1 MPIPPSHDT
10 PEQWH
15 AARVS
20 AARAVV
26 KIREKLGK
34 PIDPEVAALAADL
47 PRADLRRAERR
58 AS

>member
-26 KIREKLGK
+26 KIRERLGK
-34 PIDPEVAALAADL
+34 PVDADVARLAAEPD
-47 PRADLRRAERR
+47 RRRRR

>member
-26 KIREKLGK
+26 KISGKLGK
-34 PIDPEVAALAADL
+34 PVDPEVERLAAEPDR
-47 PRADLRRAERR
+47 PRRYRKAG
-58 AS
+58 

>member
-26 KIREKLGK
+26 KIRQKLGK
-34 PIDPEVAALAADL
+34 PIDPEVAALAAEPDAADH
-47 PRADLRRAERR
+47 PRVARR

>member
-26 KIREKLGK
+26 KISEKLGK
-34 PIDPEVAALAADL
+34 PVDPEVERLAAEPDR
-47 PRADLRRAERR
+47 PKRYRKAG
-58 AS
+58 

>member
-1 MPIPPSHDT
+1 MSIPPSHDT

-34 PIDPEVAALAADL
+34 PVDPEVVKLAAEPDQ
-47 PRADLRRAERR
+47 RRVRR